1 MIKEAMETLRDRRFW
16 AFAGSGLIVSVAYMD
31 PGNWGTAISGGAFF
45 NYALVWVVVAS
56 SLMAML
62 FQYLSGKLGLSGH
75 SLADIVRK
83 RWGKY
88 SFVYWVLAEISILAT
103 DLAEFLGIVVAL
115 KLLFGIPMSLGV
127 VIAIFDVLLF
137 VVFSEKSFRALEYA
151 FAFFVAVIGISYVVE
166 LAIVKPSLVGIVKGL
181 IPRLNEKMLPIAIG
195 IIGATVMPHA
205 LFIHSWLLKR
215 KRKRRIP
222 LRYHT
227 VENVLSLSIAMF
239 INIAIL
245 VVSAKAFYGIK
256 GVVSLEG
263 AYKTLE
269 PLYGN
274 LAAVVFGIALL
285 VAGFSSSTAALLAG
299 DSIMEALT
307 GFRISPIVRRV
318 ITRFVNAIPLL
329 IAIHLGI
336 EPLDVLVW
344 SQVALSL
351 LLPLPMLP
359 LVYYTSK
366 KEIMRGLVNKPL
378 TTAVA
383 WLFSG
388 IIILMNAWL
397 LWDVVC

>member
-1 MIKEAMETLRDRRFW
+1 
-16 AFAGSGLIVSVAYMD
+16 
-31 PGNWGTAISGGAFF
+31 
-45 NYALVWVVVAS
+45 
-56 SLMAML
+56 
-62 FQYLSGKLGLSGH
+62 
-75 SLADIVRK
+75 
-83 RWGKY
+83 
-88 SFVYWVLAEISILAT
+88 
-103 DLAEFLGIVVAL
+103 
-115 KLLFGIPMSLGV
+115 
-127 VIAIFDVLLF
+127 
-137 VVFSEKSFRALEYA
+137 
-151 FAFFVAVIGISYVVE
+151 
-166 LAIVKPSLVGIVKGL
+166 
-181 IPRLNEKMLPIAIG
+181 
-195 IIGATVMPHA
+195 
-205 LFIHSWLLKR
+205 
-215 KRKRRIP
+215 
-222 LRYHT
+222 
-227 VENVLSLSIAMF
+227 MF

-329 IAIHLGI
+329 MAIHLGI

-359 LVYYTSK
+359 LIYYTSK

-397 LWDVVC
+397 LWDVVGG